1 MKASLFWFI
10 TFLIPCEVYISSMLS
25 SAVWPFDTLWTCNLL
40 SLRPPP
46 CTVCVNVFMSAM
58 HRHICVYVLLQCCMC
73 VWEIFR
79 LSVLQW
85 AVSSDPHIR
94 ASCCWPDIKQQ
105 QHNKHNGNHN
115 KTCLHVVISGACWLG
130 RSGWIFQA
138 QVWQLSCAS
147 SQGGWDVYQ
156 AVLMRFGYTHLLQWF
171 VFPKT
176 VI

>member
-1 MKASLFWFI
+1 
-10 TFLIPCEVYISSMLS
+10 MLS

-46 CTVCVNVFMSAM
+46 CAVCVNS
-58 HRHICVYVLLQCCMC
+58 VYVGYVRAYLCQCAAAVLHVCMGD
-73 VWEIFR
+73 IQT
-79 LSVLQW
+79 LSL
-85 AVSSDPHIR
+85 ALGGSVSSDPHIR
-94 ASCCWPDIKQQ
+94 TSCCWPDIKQQ

-115 KTCLHVVISGACWLG
+115 KTCLHVVISGASWLG

-156 AVLMRFGYTHLLQWF
+156 AVLMRFGYTHLLRWF
-171 VFPKT
+171 VFPKI
-176 VI
+176 VIWFS